1 MEYNPIRDYVF
12 QVAQDKKRELL
23 MTLRDKLIE
32 ELKRCEPTRDDIDAE
47 ADDLFTTFSIWGP
60 VFAKIDELVA
70 GYATRTAR
78 RGDMRS
84 DALETV
90 KRILEL

>member
-1 MEYNPIRDYVF
+1 MRDYVLK
-12 QVAQDKKRELL
+12 VAEDKKRELL
-23 MTLRDKLIE
+23 VKLRDTLIE
-32 ELKRCEPTRDDIDAE
+32 ELKHCEPTRDGIDAE
-47 ADDLFTTFSIWGP
+47 ADDLYITFASAGSA
-60 VFAKIDELVA
+60 FAEVDKLVA
-70 GYATRTAR
+70 GYVTRTDR